1 MGSGHLSVLPLDC
14 SSTTLERM
22 EVEDDPVKTTSLQNN
37 LLALAS
43 EARAQFG
50 VRRHSALGLLSAGIC
65 RVRGGAYVGG
75 PALRMFHPA
84 QGRYLLASSVTK
96 TDDEGNGEDMPDDD
110 IEIGEDIDVEVVL
123 DEDDNVIGTVT
134 DDLVVA
140 SAPEGSLVDE
150 TIDVRDADGNLIVED
165 EIVTV
170 YDADSHVV
178 AKSETI
184 TLPLDSE

>member
-1 MGSGHLSVLPLDC
+1 
-14 SSTTLERM
+14 
-22 EVEDDPVKTTSLQNN
+22 
-37 LLALAS
+37 
-43 EARAQFG
+43 
-50 VRRHSALGLLSAGIC
+50 
-65 RVRGGAYVGG
+65 
-75 PALRMFHPA
+75 
-84 QGRYLLASSVTK
+84 
-96 TDDEGNGEDMPDDD
+96 MPDDD
-110 IEIGEDIDVEVVL
+110 IEIGEDIEVEVVL
-123 DEDDNVIGTVT
+123 DENDNAIGTVT

-165 EIVTV
+165 ETVTV